1 MRGTDPIKSRWECL
15 RIVMFVAM
23 CVELKIFFSAKH
35 HLLQLIFC
43 ISRPPAGPSRLTAR
57 IPRNPSTT

>member
-23 CVELKIFFSAKH
+23 CAELNFFCEASLAAINF
-35 HLLQLIFC
+35 LYI
-43 ISRPPAGPSRLTAR
+43 
-57 IPRNPSTT
+57 